1 LKKTQTTNTS
11 TTLSAGNQHF
21 DYAQCR
27 QPTLRLRSVQATN
40 TSTTLSAGNQQPT
53 LRLRSVQATNTS
65 TTLSAGN
72 QQPTLRLRSVQA
84 TNTSTTLSAG
94 NQQPTLRLRSVQA
107 TNWFEYPVKA
117 QPHHTD
123 YAGVVWHGTYVT
135 WLEEARV
142 EYLRSQGVEFADL
155 VALGCDLPVVGLSLR
170 YHKPIRLGMS
180 ALLKARLKALDKV
193 RLNWDYRLE
202 SLDGDELYLTAQ
214 VTLVPVDREKGKIL
228 RRLPTL
234 LKEALAIPPNPP
246 YQRGE

>member
-1 LKKTQTTNTS
+1 MKKTQTTN
-11 TTLSAGNQHF
+11 
-21 DYAQCR
+21 
-27 QPTLRLRSVQATN
+27 
-40 TSTTLSAGNQQPT
+40 NQQPT
-53 LRLRSVQATNTS
+53 TN
-65 TTLSAGN
+65 N
-72 QQPTLRLRSVQA
+72 QQPT
-84 TNTSTTLSAG
+84 TN
-94 NQQPTLRLRSVQA
+94 NQQPTTNNQQQI

-234 LKEALAIPPNPP
+234 LKEALAIPPTPLIKGGSKKSKGGVRN
-246 YQRGE
+246 QRGE